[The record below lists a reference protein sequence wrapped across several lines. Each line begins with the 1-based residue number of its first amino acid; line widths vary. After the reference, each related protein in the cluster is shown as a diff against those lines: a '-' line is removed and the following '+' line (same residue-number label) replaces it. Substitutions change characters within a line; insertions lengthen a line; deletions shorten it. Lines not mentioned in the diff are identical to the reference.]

1 MSLEFCSLTSGSCGN
16 VSVIRTDKVCV
27 LIDLGCSQEY
37 LLKNLSDLKV
47 NPSNINAVL
56 LTHAHSDHMSAAGF
70 SLICKNNIPLYLH
83 RDVFDDLSVKFKNKI
98 ELCNSRIFDD
108 EFNVGGIAV
117 RPFAVSHKDA
127 RISKTFGFTL
137 KTRIDGR
144 VYKIGYMTDTGKVSE
159 AVKEV
164 LADSNLLF
172 IEANYDPKLLDMSF
186 RYAQNKNWISGN
198 FGHLENSQ
206 AAIAICDIKEMSC
219 SKDSLKY
226 VFLAHLSGEHNTRA
240 LALDAVQKEME
251 QRNISGVSLLIA
263 PRMARGQIVKLG

>member
-1 MSLEFCSLTSGSCGN
+1 
-16 VSVIRTDKVCV
+16 
-27 LIDLGCSQEY
+27 
-37 LLKNLSDLKV
+37 
-47 NPSNINAVL
+47 
-56 LTHAHSDHMSAAGF
+56 MSAAGF

-83 RDVFDDLSVKFKNKI
+83 RDVYDDLSDKFKNKI
-98 ELCNSRIFDD
+98 ERCNAQIFDD
-108 EFNVGGIAV
+108 EFNIDSLTV
-117 RPFAVSHKDA
+117 RPFMVSHKDE
-127 RISKTFGFTL
+127 RISCTLGFTV

-159 AVKEV
+159 AVKKV
-164 LADSNLLF
+164 LADSDILF

-186 RYAQNKNWISGN
+186 RYAQNKKWISGN

-206 AAIAICDIKEMSC
+206 TACAVCDIKEMSC

-226 VFLAHLSGEHNTRA
+226 VVLAHLSGEHNSRA

-251 QRNISGVSLLIA
+251 QRNISGISLLIA